1 MSFLLKPTIKTIL
14 KSSPNSHV
22 IASGWI
28 KKIRKHKR
36 FWFAEINDGSTPE
49 SLQTVI
55 PSDLIFKG
63 SENENENEKDSL
75 LLGSSLEIK
84 GKLVQSIG
92 GMQNIEILAEK
103 IRILGACPGDSYPI
117 QKLDNSPDF
126 LRTNSLNFRL
136 RTSHDSSIVRLKNEL
151 FHALS
156 QTLKDYDFVR
166 IFPPVLTE
174 HDCEGGGEVFRVEA
188 NSRPNFF
195 SKPTFLTVSTQLHLE
210 IAAASFARVYS
221 FSPVFRAENQHTS
234 KHLSEFWML
243 ECEISFI
250 DELESLLNFIEKTL
264 KVTVKSVQSN
274 TSDSTLNPGK
284 VDEIL
289 NKSFS
294 QISYTDAIKE
304 LERSG
309 QNHKFEFPV
318 KWGKDLKTE
327 HERFLAEVLFKG
339 PVFVTDYPA
348 DLKPFYMKKN
358 DDGITVSCCD
368 LLVPGIGEIVG
379 GGLREDSYD
388 KLKSSL
394 ENKFKDT
401 CTSLQWYLDLRRF
414 GSVPHGGFGLGF
426 DRFLQYIS
434 GTNNIRDIVM
444 IPRYAGSIK
453 F

>member
-63 SENENENEKDSL
+63 SESENENEKGSL

-250 DELESLLNFIEKTL
+250 DELESLLNFIEKNH
-264 KVTVKSVQSN
+264 S
-274 TSDSTLNPGK
+274 
-284 VDEIL
+284 I
-289 NKSFS
+289 NK
-294 QISYTDAIKE
+294 
-304 LERSG
+304 
-309 QNHKFEFPV
+309 
-318 KWGKDLKTE
+318 
-327 HERFLAEVLFKG
+327 EVLK
-339 PVFVTDYPA
+339 
-348 DLKPFYMKKN
+348 
-358 DDGITVSCCD
+358 
-368 LLVPGIGEIVG
+368 
-379 GGLREDSYD
+379 
-388 KLKSSL
+388 
-394 ENKFKDT
+394 
-401 CTSLQWYLDLRRF
+401 
-414 GSVPHGGFGLGF
+414 
-426 DRFLQYIS
+426 
-434 GTNNIRDIVM
+434 
-444 IPRYAGSIK
+444 
-453 F
+453 

>member
-1 MSFLLKPTIKTIL
+1 M
-14 KSSPNSHV
+14 
-22 IASGWI
+22 
-28 KKIRKHKR
+28 
-36 FWFAEINDGSTPE
+36 
-49 SLQTVI
+49 
-55 PSDLIFKG
+55 
-63 SENENENEKDSL
+63 
-75 LLGSSLEIK
+75 
-84 GKLVQSIG
+84 
-92 GMQNIEILAEK
+92 
-103 IRILGACPGDSYPI
+103 
-117 QKLDNSPDF
+117 
-126 LRTNSLNFRL
+126 
-136 RTSHDSSIVRLKNEL
+136 
-151 FHALS
+151 
-156 QTLKDYDFVR
+156 
-166 IFPPVLTE
+166 
-174 HDCEGGGEVFRVEA
+174 
-188 NSRPNFF
+188 
-195 SKPTFLTVSTQLHLE
+195 
-210 IAAASFARVYS
+210 
-221 FSPVFRAENQHTS
+221 
-234 KHLSEFWML
+234 
-243 ECEISFI
+243 
-250 DELESLLNFIEKTL
+250 
-264 KVTVKSVQSN
+264 
-274 TSDSTLNPGK
+274 
-284 VDEIL
+284 

-318 KWGKDLKTE
+318 KWGKDLQTE